1 MAVELSFLKKLTIPK
16 FSLGLLIHKNSQIVG
31 IDIGVYSAKVVQ
43 LKYEKERAILET
55 YGELLSEGYFKNVS
69 TASGV
74 VKYELLPEFD
84 YTTSEGDIW
93 DRVSFTKIS
102 SAAGKGSVQGVVLV
116 QMLDGRKIKFEAF
129 HGKTSSEVSGF
140 TQNAKIYER

>member
-1 MAVELSFLKKLTIPK
+1 MAVELSFLKKLAIPK

-69 TASGV
+69 TASGGGFLRYMDADIADML
-74 VKYELLPEFD
+74 KNLL
-84 YTTSEGDIW
+84 
-93 DRVSFTKIS
+93 R
-102 SAAGKGSVQGVVLV
+102 
-116 QMLDGRKIKFEAF
+116 EARI
-129 HGKTSSEVSGF
+129 T
-140 TQNAKIYER
+140 A